1 MAIVNYIEKHL
12 KTFTVKQH
20 KHLFWEIIYV
30 TEGKGVFT
38 FETGENLPYQKGQ
51 IVCIPPNL
59 YHFNSS
65 SSGFKNIHMTLEA
78 WNPNVNRPILIQA
91 GSYSQDLYTLME
103 LAYKYFHLSSQQS
116 ELLLS
121 LTRSIVA
128 SLAFLI
134 NAPPISKISQTIQ
147 EAIINNYTDCD
158 FSLDSVY
165 ASIPYS
171 KEYVRKIFIKEHGMS
186 PLTYLMEKRIDCAKQ
201 LLLRRNNNDS
211 NYSIKEIAEMCGFSD
226 PLYFS
231 RYFKKIT
238 GVPPKEY
245 KLTIL
250 ENNKISSP

>member
-1 MAIVNYIEKHL
+1 MCGQEWMLTCLSFANFSTLSFYVEFY
-12 KTFTVKQH
+12 FTWGILWKF
-20 KHLFWEIIYV
+20 L
-30 TEGKGVFT
+30 
-38 FETGENLPYQKGQ
+38 LP
-51 IVCIPPNL
+51 C
-59 YHFNSS
+59 S
-65 SSGFKNIHMTLEA
+65 
-78 WNPNVNRPILIQA
+78 
-91 GSYSQDLYTLME
+91 
-103 LAYKYFHLSSQQS
+103 
-116 ELLLS
+116 
-121 LTRSIVA
+121 
-128 SLAFLI
+128 
-134 NAPPISKISQTIQ
+134 PPISKISQTIQ

-171 KEYVRKIFIKEHGMS
+171 KEYVRKIFIKEHGVS

-226 PLYFS
+226 SLYFS

>member
-38 FETGENLPYQKGQ
+38 FETGESLAYQKGQ
-51 IVCIPPNL
+51 VICIPPNL
-59 YHFNSS
+59 QHYNSS
-65 SSGFKNIHMTLEA
+65 SIGFKNIHLTIEA
-78 WNPNVNRPILIQA
+78 WNPNVNKPILIESS
-91 GSYSQDLYTLME
+91 SYTKDLYTLME
-103 LAYKYFHLSSQQS
+103 LAYKYFHLSATQS

-128 SLAFLI
+128 SLDFLI
-134 NAPPISKISQTIQ
+134 KSSPVSKITQPIQ

-158 FSLDSVY
+158 FSLDSAY
-165 ASIPYS
+165 DSIPYS
-171 KEYVRKIFIKEHGMS
+171 REYIRKIFIKEHGVS
-186 PLTYLMEKRIDCAKQ
+186 PLMYLMEKRIDCAKQ
-201 LLLRRNNNDS
+201 LLIRRNNDDS
-211 NYSIKEIAEMCGFSD
+211 DYTIKEIAEMSGFSD

-238 GVPPKEY
+238 GVSPKEY
-245 KLTIL
+245 KLTML
-250 ENNKISSP
+250 ENNKISST